1 MRVWRNDRR
10 GRAAIWLLLAAAL
23 FLRAAVPQGTM
34 PDAGGGRFV
43 AVPMC
48 NSAAL
53 WHIPLGQTGE
63 DSGEEP
69 DEDSGGDQP
78 AAPCAFAGL
87 GSPAAPPPV
96 LPDLLPPAIADHA
109 FARVAVPAA
118 PPALPAPRPPARGP
132 PLPA

>member
-1 MRVWRNDRR
+1 M
-10 GRAAIWLLLAAAL
+10 WLLLVAAL

-34 PDAGGGRFV
+34 PDAAGGRVV

-48 NSAAL
+48 NSPGL
-53 WHIPLGQTGE
+53 WHIALDRTDE
-63 DSGEEP
+63 DSGE
-69 DEDSGGDQP
+69 DAGDDSAGDQP
-78 AAPCAFAGL
+78 AAAPCAFAGL

-96 LPDLLPPAIADHA
+96 LPDLPPPAFADHA
-109 FARVAVPAA
+109 FALVAVPAA

>member
-53 WHIPLGQTGE
+53 WHIPLGQAGE
-63 DSGEEP
+63 DSG
-69 DEDSGGDQP
+69 EDSGGDQP
-78 AAPCAFAGL
+78 AAAPCAFAGL

-96 LPDLLPPAIADHA
+96 LPDLPPPAIADHA
-109 FARVAVPAA
+109 FARVAVRAA

>member
-53 WHIPLGQTGE
+53 WHIPLGQAG
-63 DSGEEP
+63 
-69 DEDSGGDQP
+69 EDSGGDQP
-78 AAPCAFAGL
+78 AAAPCAFAGL

-96 LPDLLPPAIADHA
+96 LPDLPPPAIADRA
-109 FARVAVPAA
+109 FARVAVRAA